1 MKENFSTHRP
11 TPSCFFLTLAAFL
24 VLCLHPAFSIAQ
36 TSGTS
41 TITGTVVDINKAA
54 IPGATILIRNTDTG
68 IDRTSTTNEDGLFV
82 APFLQPGHYEVTA
95 SGTGFG
101 SAQQENLVLTVGRT
115 VTLDFTLRV
124 QTVQQAVMVTGTA
137 PLLDTEKTE
146 VSQT

>member
-11 TPSCFFLTLAAFL
+11 NRCSLFLPLVALL
-24 VLCLHPAFSIAQ
+24 VLCLNPAFSVAQ

-41 TITGTVVDINKAA
+41 TITGTVVDVNKAA
-54 IPGATILIRNTDTG
+54 IPGATVLIRNTDTG

-115 VTLDFTLRV
+115 VTLDFALRL
-124 QTVQQAVMVTGTA
+124 QTVQQAVMVSGT
-137 PLLDTEKTE
+137 T
-146 VSQT
+146 